1 MSCINLRMLLYIFQV
16 PNTYIGFDFNNMEMN
31 LLTSLY
37 PQNDSTIQNQ
47 ETICQALFIDCNK
60 TKVPQSLQTG
70 SEKVSSTIFELNIT

>member
-16 PNTYIGFDFNNMEMN
+16 PTTYIGFDFHNMEMN

-47 ETICQALFIDCNK
+47 ETISQVLLVDY
-60 TKVPQSLQTG
+60 VQ
-70 SEKVSSTIFELNIT
+70 